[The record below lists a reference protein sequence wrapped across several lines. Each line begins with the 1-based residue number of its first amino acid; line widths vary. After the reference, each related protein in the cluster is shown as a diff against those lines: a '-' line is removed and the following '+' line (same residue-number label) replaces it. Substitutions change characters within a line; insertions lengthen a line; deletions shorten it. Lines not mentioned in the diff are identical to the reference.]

1 MVQRLLITIK
11 RVNTIFLLCISL
23 MISEN
28 LRCKFS
34 ISISD
39 GNYSKDSLA
48 QAFVKF
54 LEAESRPRSDTDNA
68 PSLLSMNTAPSKPST
83 STDDSNRPAN
93 TSTTTTLAA
102 AGAAPVTTAVVQP
115 ILLPDAM
122 LQTFNAPRN
131 SSSILKDIL
140 NDS

>member
-1 MVQRLLITIK
+1 MNRLNLTC
-11 RVNTIFLLCISL
+11 NFLPIPG
-23 MISEN
+23 
-28 LRCKFS
+28 
-34 ISISD
+34 

-68 PSLLSMNTAPSKPST
+68 PSLLSMNTAPSKPPT
-83 STDDSNRPAN
+83 TADESNPSAN
-93 TSTTTTLAA
+93 ASTTTPA
-102 AGAAPVTTAVVQP
+102 TTATNAAVQP
-115 ILLPDAM
+115 ILLPDSM
-122 LQTFNAPRN
+122 LQTSFNASRN

>member
-1 MVQRLLITIK
+1 MD
-11 RVNTIFLLCISL
+11 FLLLFLIL
-23 MISEN
+23 G
-28 LRCKFS
+28 
-34 ISISD
+34 

-68 PSLLSMNTAPSKPST
+68 PSLLSMNTAHPSLST
-83 STDDSNRPAN
+83 STDESNRSANAN
-93 TSTTTTLAA
+93 TTSATTTVASNVA
-102 AGAAPVTTAVVQP
+102 VQP
-115 ILLPDAM
+115 ILLPD

>member
-1 MVQRLLITIK
+1 M
-11 RVNTIFLLCISL
+11 
-23 MISEN
+23 
-28 LRCKFS
+28 S
-34 ISISD
+34 ISIISG

-48 QAFVKF
+48 EAFVKF

-68 PSLLSMNTAPSKPST
+68 PSLLSINTSPKPST
-83 STDDSNRPAN
+83 TTDE
-93 TSTTTTLAA
+93 TTTTTSST
-102 AGAAPVTTAVVQP
+102 GTTAAVQP
-115 ILLPDAM
+115 IMLPDAM